1 MVYCFNIVCGAVC
14 LSVLLRLQMP
24 ADMQTVET
32 QKRTMKYEKK

>member
-1 MVYCFNIVCGAVC
+1 MLHYFDIFVPIYLAA
-14 LSVLLRLQMP
+14 LLGLQMP